1 MASRLSKWTLLRR
14 RRGEIQ
20 TSGWQVTYAGFV
32 MLMLCFFILLTSF
45 ASPESS
51 KITRFVSSFSNAVN
65 VLEHGSS
72 IESGDTLL
80 DVGVQPLPREDLAA
94 QLFEQ
99 VRRVSDEE
107 GLDQISLQRTP
118 KGVVMTLT
126 DTLLFESGQARFFA
140 DAYPRME
147 KIGRLIARIDA
158 PVEIQGHTDNQ
169 PIRTDIFPSNWEL
182 STARAISV
190 LRYLIQTPEIAPER
204 LSAVGFAEFQPVAA
218 NDSAD
223 HRAMNRRVDFIF
235 DIEG

>member
-1 MASRLSKWTLLRR
+1 MASRLSKWTTVRR
-14 RRGEIQ
+14 PSGEIQ

-72 IESGDTLL
+72 IESGDILL
-80 DVGVQPLPREDLAA
+80 DGGVQSLPREDLAA

-99 VRRVSDEE
+99 VRRVSGEE
-107 GLDQISLQRTP
+107 GLDQILLQRTP

-126 DTLLFESGQARFFA
+126 DTLLFESGQARFSA

-147 KIGRLIARIDA
+147 KIGRLIAHIDA

-169 PIRTDIFPSNWEL
+169 PIRTDTFPSNWEL

-218 NDSAD
+218 NDSPD

-235 DIEG
+235 NIEG

>member
-14 RRGEIQ
+14 HQGEIQ

-45 ASPESS
+45 ASPEPS
-51 KITRFVSSFSNAVN
+51 KITRFASSFSNAVN

-72 IESGDTLL
+72 IESGDVLV
-80 DVGVQPLPREDLAA
+80 DGGVQLLPREDLAA
-94 QLFEQ
+94 QLFEK
-99 VRRVSDEE
+99 VRRVSGEE
-107 GLDQISLQRTP
+107 GLDQILLQRTP

-126 DTLLFESGQARFFA
+126 DTLLFESGQAHFSA

-169 PIRTDIFPSNWEL
+169 PIRTDTFPSNWEL

-218 NDSAD
+218 NDSLN
-223 HRAMNRRVDFIF
+223 HRARNRRVDFVF
-235 DIEG
+235 NLEG